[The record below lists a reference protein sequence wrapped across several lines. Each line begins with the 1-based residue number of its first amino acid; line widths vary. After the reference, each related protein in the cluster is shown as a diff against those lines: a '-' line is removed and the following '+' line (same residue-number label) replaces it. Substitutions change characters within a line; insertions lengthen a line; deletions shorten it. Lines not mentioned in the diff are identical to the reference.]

1 MKYSDE
7 QRVAKIRETTEKL
20 LSYIRREQITPERI
34 FSEEPIQWAVT
45 TPLYNIG
52 EHVANLTP
60 TFKTQ
65 HHPLG
70 ENCRIETSAGA
81 PLRGHQLDGHL
92 RHPL

>member
-45 TPLYNIG
+45 TPPI
-52 EHVANLTP
+52 
-60 TFKTQ
+60 Q
-65 HHPLG
+65 HRGTCGQPDP
-70 ENCRIETSAGA
+70 GA
-81 PLRGHQLDGHL
+81 
-92 RHPL
+92 